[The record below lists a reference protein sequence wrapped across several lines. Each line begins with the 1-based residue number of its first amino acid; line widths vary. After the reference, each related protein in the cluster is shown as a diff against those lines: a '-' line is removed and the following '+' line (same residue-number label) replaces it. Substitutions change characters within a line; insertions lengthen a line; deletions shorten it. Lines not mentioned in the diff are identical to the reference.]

1 MDGQIL
7 LWIQEH
13 LRSDMAT
20 PVMEFITHLGD
31 TAFIWIGMAAVF
43 FVLRKTR
50 RTGVETATAL
60 LFSLL
65 ANNVIL
71 KNLVARVR
79 PYEVVEGLTL
89 LIEKQPDWSFPSGHA
104 ASSFAAATVIW
115 LNHRRCG
122 WLALVLA
129 ALIAFSRLYV
139 GVHYPSDVVFG
150 ALDGILL
157 GVAACRCWRWIRSKR
172 AAGDRKES

>member
-50 RTGVETATAL
+50 RTGVETAAAL

-65 ANNVIL
+65 ANNMIL

-79 PYEVVEGLTL
+79 PYEVVAGLTL

-115 LNHRRCG
+115 MKHRRCG
-122 WLALVLA
+122 WLALVVA
-129 ALIAFSRLYV
+129 ALIALSRVDV
-139 GVHYPSDVVFG
+139 GVD
-150 ALDGILL
+150 
-157 GVAACRCWRWIRSKR
+157 
-172 AAGDRKES
+172 